1 MGVYVSGCG
10 ERRRKGRT
18 GDHDTGHV
26 FVAAGDDDH
35 AVKVVAAG
43 SGLDLVCNEV
53 AGLERVRHAAGAH
66 ADAVADADGAKLVAY
81 DVGGGE
87 RGFYFLAETEEVL
100 VASGAG

>member
-1 MGVYVSGCG
+1 MGKNG
-10 ERRRKGRT
+10 RKNGRT

-26 FVAAGDDDH
+26 FVAARDDDH

-43 SGLDLVCNEV
+43 CGLDLVCDEV

-81 DVGGGE
+81 DARGRE
-87 RGFYFLAETEEVL
+87 RCFDFLAQAEEVL
-100 VASGAG
+100 VASDVG